1 MDNLNR
7 LANFMQPE
15 RNELEEDQ
23 FICDKCNGTG
33 CVPSEINPHEMASIC
48 QKCQGDGW
56 VDWISNITGKP
67 PRYLYTSAGTSM
79 SSSSAYGASTSGYG
93 VPNFIV
99 DKMAEDLAKKID
111 EEILKVVVEQKIN
124 HKEVFF

>member
-1 MDNLNR
+1 MDNRDR
-7 LANFMQPE
+7 LANFIQPE

-23 FICDKCNGTG
+23 LVCDKCNGTG
-33 CVPSEINPHEMASIC
+33 CVPSEFSPHELASIC

-67 PRYLYTSAGTSM
+67 PRYLYSSSSTSM
-79 SSSSAYGASTSGYG
+79 SLSGTSGCG
-93 VPNFIV
+93 VPTFIA
-99 DKMAEDLAKKID
+99 DKMAQDLADKID
-111 EEILKVVVEQKIN
+111 KDILKTLVEQKTN